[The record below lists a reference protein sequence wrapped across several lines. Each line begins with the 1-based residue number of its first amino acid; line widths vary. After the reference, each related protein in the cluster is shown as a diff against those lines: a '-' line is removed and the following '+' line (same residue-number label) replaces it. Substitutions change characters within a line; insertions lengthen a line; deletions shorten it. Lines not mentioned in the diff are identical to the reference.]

1 MNMLYRLAE
10 LERRLGNVIR
20 MGTVLAVDPQA
31 SKCKV
36 QLDTELITTWLPWL
50 TQRAGLD
57 AATWWAPSLG
67 EQVVILSPGGELSV
81 AVVLPSLNQAL
92 MPPPGD
98 NPAEHVTR
106 YGIGTM
112 VKVNVLTGAVEV
124 VTPGPLKATALSAE
138 ITAPTVQVTGAVT
151 ITGPLT
157 VTGPIAC
164 AAITG
169 TGALTAP
176 SAAIAGAVTAGS
188 VTASGDVQGGGKSLM
203 THTHLY
209 NPGPGSSTPTAPPT

>member
-1 MNMLYRLAE
+1 MSILYRLAE

-20 MGTVLAVDPQA
+20 LGTILAVDPTA
-31 SKCKV
+31 SRCKV
-36 QLDTELITTWLPWL
+36 MLDTELITTWLPWM
-50 TQRAGLD
+50 TQRAALD

-67 EQVVILSPGGELSV
+67 EQVVVLSPSGELSV

-98 NPAEHVTR
+98 NPLEHVTR
-106 YGIGTM
+106 YGIGTT
-112 VKVNVLTGAVEV
+112 VKVNTLTGAVEV

-138 ITAPTVQVTGAVT
+138 ITAPTVTVTGAVT
-151 ITGPLT
+151 VTGPLT
-157 VTGPIAC
+157 VSGPIAC
-164 AAITG
+164 AAITA

-176 SAAIAGAVTAGS
+176 SLAVAGPVTAGS
-188 VTASGDVQGGGKSLM
+188 VASSGDVTGGGKSLM
-203 THTHLY
+203 THVHLY